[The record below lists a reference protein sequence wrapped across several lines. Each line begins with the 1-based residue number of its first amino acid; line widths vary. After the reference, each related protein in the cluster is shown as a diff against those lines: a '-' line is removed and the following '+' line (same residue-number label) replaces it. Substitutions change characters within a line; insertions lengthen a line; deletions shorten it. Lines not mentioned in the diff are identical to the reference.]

1 MAFEAE
7 RLSAGMGSFLFTH
20 SSRRLRRGLTKALG
34 LMGFASLV
42 LTLGLASGAPAEE
55 SWQFVFVS
63 RGTDLT
69 VREGTATLTRSN
81 GVLTGVMLDTR
92 TVEYS
97 LNLTI
102 QGGDVSGTFGA
113 IESDDG
119 GTLLRGTDLR
129 RNL

>member
-1 MAFEAE
+1 
-7 RLSAGMGSFLFTH
+7 
-20 SSRRLRRGLTKALG
+20 
-34 LMGFASLV
+34 MGFASLV

-69 VREGTATLTRSN
+69 VREGTATLTRSD
-81 GVLTGVMLDTR
+81 GALTGVMLDTR

-119 GTLLRGTDLR
+119 GTLLRGTLHQWQVPGGECWQTMQLSDGYSSVSLA
-129 RNL
+129 RNVPTCEA